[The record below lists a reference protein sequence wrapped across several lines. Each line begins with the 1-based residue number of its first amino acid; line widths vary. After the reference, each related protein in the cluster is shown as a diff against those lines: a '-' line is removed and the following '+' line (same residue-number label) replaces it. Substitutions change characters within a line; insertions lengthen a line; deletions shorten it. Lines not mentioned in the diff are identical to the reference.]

1 MDVLKRMGI
10 DDHPV
15 LIPANEKGSDG
26 PPQASYVRIMSGS
39 GIQVVSDL
47 VPSLD
52 DVVMESDDVMGDT
65 TGLFPLV
72 SFSEK
77 VHERID
83 HNMHR
88 SLIVH
93 LLGRSIGYKTLVGRI
108 RVLWQAQGAFQPRE
122 DVGRSKSMA
131 STNAGIGGSRF
142 SVLSEVEDAGI
153 GSGNAKDGVT
163 GSALLQSDPAILG
176 MCGSLTEV
184 PVAPVVANGVRTA
197 SDGVVLRE
205 VNTNIQDTVQVVS
218 SGGGG

>member
-52 DVVMESDDVMGDT
+52 DV
-65 TGLFPLV
+65 
-72 SFSEK
+72 
-77 VHERID
+77 
-83 HNMHR
+83 
-88 SLIVH
+88 
-93 LLGRSIGYKTLVGRI
+93 
-108 RVLWQAQGAFQPRE
+108 PRE